1 MARGREGGS
10 AQRRALKMRQGPT
23 WEGLCSPVWKSG
35 VEGSGEHRTVRKQA
49 WGVMEVLDL
58 SGRFLRPKQGK
69 PVGRLLSNQQGSMRE
84 EGLNWGKSAAL
95 VQGRGGGAFQNVADW
110 FS

>member
-49 WGVMEVLDL
+49 WGVMEVLDR
-58 SGRFLRPKQGK
+58 SVWQVSQTKTGK
-69 PVGRLLSNQQGSMRE
+69 TSWKTIE
-84 EGLNWGKSAAL
+84 
-95 VQGRGGGAFQNVADW
+95 
-110 FS
+110 

>member
-1 MARGREGGS
+1 
-10 AQRRALKMRQGPT
+10 MRQGPT

-49 WGVMEVLDL
+49 WGVMEVLDR
-58 SGRFLRPKQGK
+58 SVWQVSQTKTGK

-95 VQGRGGGAFQNVADW
+95 VQGRGGGTFQNVADW